1 MASAY
6 NVSIY
11 DKNGSMTSFLYTVI
25 ATTPSSSITPGTL
38 HEFFCSNHSSDSRC
52 PDGATLSPMTLSKLP
67 SATPVIAN
75 GTDTYDFT
83 LKIRD
88 TYGNKVDSGSVFI
101 EYTSSVKNIQVP
113 NAEYG
118 NIADYCFLFDCT
130 TSGSLSTIFSQTY
143 AATLPDL
150 KYSFSSIAPTD
161 ASSNMLSLSG
171 IIYNGID
178 IADSSWKSSLVFTP
192 WYNSSLSVVG
202 DIVINT
208 GVSFSGKISPTPDV
222 FSPNNLSAVYRIDI
236 GNNISSYFTGF
247 TSVSPI
253 NCTKY
258 YAGSGLNE
266 CNWIDPFGVF
276 ISTADTSFTGTYKP
290 QVQTPPTEL
299 VSYKSYITY
308 EK

>member
-1 MASAY
+1 MASDY
-6 NVSIY
+6 HIEIY
-11 DKNGSMTSFLYTVI
+11 DPNDSKTEFDYTVI
-25 ATTPSSSITPGTL
+25 AATPSSSITPGTL
-38 HEFFCSNHSSDSRC
+38 HATYCSANSASDTTRC

-67 SATPVIAN
+67 STTPVIAN

-113 NAEYG
+113 MTEYG
-118 NIADYCFLFDCT
+118 NIIDYCGLDCT
-130 TSGSLSTIFSQTY
+130 TSGSLSATFFQTY

-236 GNNISSYFTGF
+236 GSNNIWSSFSNF
-247 TSVSPI
+247 
-253 NCTKY
+253 
-258 YAGSGLNE
+258 
-266 CNWIDPFGVF
+266 
-276 ISTADTSFTGTYKP
+276 
-290 QVQTPPTEL
+290 Q
-299 VSYKSYITY
+299 
-308 EK
+308 